1 VPNYDKKLYARET
14 SIVFKKTKESFGTLS
29 NMAPGFPIFIG
40 STKIRTSEALYQACR
55 FPHLPDVQRA
65 IIRETSPM
73 TAKMKSKP
81 HRKQSRADWDDV
93 RIKIM
98 RWCLRI
104 KLYQNW
110 ATFAV
115 ELEKTENFPI
125 VEESHKD
132 SFWGAI
138 PDEEDHLFG
147 TNALGRLLMEL
158 REEARHIREERVVVN
173 TPDLEQFL
181 LFGEPIP
188 SITCWLKHQ
197 TSVVKLKPENAGVE
211 QAILFEE

>member
-1 VPNYDKKLYARET
+1 
-14 SIVFKKTKESFGTLS
+14 
-29 NMAPGFPIFIG
+29 MAPGFPIFIG
-40 STKIRTSEALYQACR
+40 DIKIRTSEALYQACR

-65 IIRETSPM
+65 IIREASPM

-81 HRKQSRADWDDV
+81 HCRHSRADWDDV

-104 KLYQNW
+104 KLFQNW
-110 ATFAV
+110 TTFAV
-115 ELEKTENFPI
+115 ELERTEDFPI

-138 PDEEDHLFG
+138 PDEDNHLYG

-158 REEARHIREERVVVN
+158 REEARNIHEESVVIN
-173 TPDLEQFL
+173 TPNLEQFL

-188 SITCWLKHQ
+188 RITCRLKQ
-197 TSVVKLKPENAGVE
+197 QPSVVKSKSEKSDIE
-211 QAILFEE
+211 QIFLFEE